1 MSPRARVLVIVAA
14 VAIVAAGVAVG
25 ASVLQSSGGT
35 GKSAAAGAP
44 RKGLPPL
51 SLDLGVRTD
60 PEALALRRASA
71 LYSSGDAA
79 AAARVFAGYSSLEAQ
94 LGAAIAAWPN
104 GSLDALERLARL
116 HPRDPEVLL
125 NLGLA
130 RYWAGHDADALSA
143 WRLAAARGADTPSGV
158 HAGDLIHPNF
168 PRGLP
173 FVVSSYGPPAGVT
186 RLPPSQQLAELAR
199 RARTGGYR
207 DKLVYGIALQRLGH
221 PLSAERQFAAAAA
234 LAPDDPEAQVAAAVG
249 RFDKARPSLAFSQL
263 GPLARRFPHAP
274 TVRFHLGLLLLWLG
288 QLKAARAQLQ
298 LAVADGPGTV
308 LGKEAARFLESLSG
322 IKSR

>member
-1 MSPRARVLVIVAA
+1 MIVASVA
-14 VAIVAAGVAVG
+14 VLAAGVAVA

-35 GKSAAAGAP
+35 GKSAGAGVP

-60 PEALALRRASA
+60 PEALALRRAST
-71 LYSSGDAA
+71 LYASGSAR
-79 AAARVFAGYSSLEAQ
+79 AAARIFAGYRSLEAQ
-94 LGAAIAAWPN
+94 LGAALAAWPN
-104 GSLDALERLARL
+104 GSLEVLERLARL

-143 WRLAAARGADTPSGV
+143 WRLAAAVGADTPSGV
-158 HAGDLIHPNF
+158 HADDLIHPNF

-173 FVVSSYGPPAGVT
+173 FVASSYGPPAGVA
-186 RLPPSQQLAELAR
+186 RLPPPQQLAELAR

-221 PLSAERQFAAAAA
+221 PLSAERQFATAAA

-322 IKSR
+322 IKPR